1 MKTKRLLIA
10 LALALVTIG
19 NCAAAGPIEVS
30 PSPIPAS
37 LAAGPGIAPQAE
49 ETVWYTR
56 IGPDGKGQKRLWS
69 ITKGIWLTDWI
80 DIDP

>member
-19 NCAAAGPIEVS
+19 NCAAAGTIEAS
-30 PSPIPAS
+30 PSPLPDS
-37 LAAGPGIAPQAE
+37 LVAGQGVAPQSE

-56 IGPDGKGQKRLWS
+56 IGPNGKKQKRLWS
-69 ITKGIWLTDWI
+69 ITDGCWLTDWI
-80 DIDP
+80 DLEP